1 MDFSY
6 IGLATLMLFTAD
18 FKLGR
23 QWHPACCPFLSPFHN
38 IVL

>member
-18 FKLGR
+18 FKLGGNGIL
-23 QWHPACCPFLSPFHN
+23 HAALSCRRF
-38 IVL
+38 IILFF